1 MLVKW
6 PGDAVGNIEREKKAQ
21 AMIQN
26 SNGAALRI
34 QLNTAGHSAAPGS
47 IGERVV
53 ILAVPTHLGDPGQV
67 QAHLKAGED
76 GLTAQGSTPTGEA
89 TPVIQA
95 RLKTGENGLTAQGST
110 PTGEAAL
117 VTQVHLK
124 AGEDGAVTQGSG
136 RLTFANPVKL
146 PTIRSAVQS
155 LR

>member
-1 MLVKW
+1 MLVEW

-26 SNGAALRI
+26 PKGAALRI
-34 QLNTAGHSAAPGS
+34 QPGHSAAPGS
-47 IGERVV
+47 IGERMV

-89 TPVIQA
+89 APVIQA
-95 RLKTGENGLTAQGST
+95 RLKTGEDGLTAQGST